1 MNKNSV
7 LTQIFYMQQESIS
20 CDEKYDHANTQLS
33 DNDDILN
40 AALKNDEKLLECY
53 KAAMDAQDEYEAIAV
68 KDFYTLGFKSGFK
81 LAMEI
86 FNINIDYFAD

>member
-1 MNKNSV
+1 MIFESI
-7 LTQIFYMQQESIS
+7 LTQIFNHQQESINLNGK
-20 CDEKYDHANTQLS
+20 CDQINAKLENNEK
-33 DNDDILN
+33 ILTD
-40 AALKNDEKLLECY
+40 ALKNDEKLLKSY
-53 KAAMDAQDEYEAIAV
+53 KAAMDAQEEYEAIAV